1 MHGRYALVII
11 TGKLQRGSRRSRGA
25 PRAYQLPEGA
35 TSLHISQGL
44 PPALRRGADPC
55 RVAAAAEHPLLS
67 NTVGDA
73 CQARARLA
81 LRVVHVEPV
90 RVLRIVGQPVLLG

>member
-11 TGKLQRGSRRSRGA
+11 TGKLQRGSGRSRGA

-35 TSLHISQGL
+35 TVL
-44 PPALRRGADPC
+44 
-55 RVAAAAEHPLLS
+55 AEHPPLS

-73 CQARARLA
+73 CQARARLVLSVVSVNPVLA
-81 LRVVHVEPV
+81 LRV
-90 RVLRIVGQPVLLG
+90 VGQPVLLG

>member
-35 TSLHISQGL
+35 TVL
-44 PPALRRGADPC
+44 
-55 RVAAAAEHPLLS
+55 AEHPPLS

-90 RVLRIVGQPVLLG
+90 RVLRIVSQPVPLD